1 MASKV
6 EDVDS
11 VLVQARE
18 AVLAVAVA
26 DMAQAVVSVMAA
38 ALAVEV
44 TADSVEVEEDDE
56 NEGRQTLFL
65 WKSAT
70 PLKTPPLPAAFNP
83 WILAVPAISV
93 RPGIKATLHIGYLRN
108 ISRISSS

>member
-1 MASKV
+1 
-6 EDVDS
+6 
-11 VLVQARE
+11 
-18 AVLAVAVA
+18 
-26 DMAQAVVSVMAA
+26 MAA
-38 ALAVEV
+38 ALVVGV

-56 NEGRQTLFL
+56 NEGCQTLFL

-70 PLKTPPLPAAFNP
+70 PLKMPPRLPAAFIP
-83 WILAVPAISV
+83 WILAVPAINV